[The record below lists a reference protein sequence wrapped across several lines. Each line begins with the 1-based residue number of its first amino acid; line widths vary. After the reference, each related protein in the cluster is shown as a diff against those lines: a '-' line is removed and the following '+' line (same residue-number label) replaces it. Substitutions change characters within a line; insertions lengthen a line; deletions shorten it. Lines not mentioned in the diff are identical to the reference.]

1 MELDP
6 VFKKLGVDIVSN
18 EYVKALR
25 EENLLL
31 AEKNERSFN
40 IVPQEGFQEDVLIND
55 ADILIIGGKRGG
67 GKTHVMLMSPAYNI
81 DNPNFVCHGFRR
93 EEDDI
98 KRGLWKEC
106 KTVYNGEATF
116 TEGDFTAKF
125 PGGGRITFEHLAN
138 EAEVDRRFRG
148 VEIPHM
154 IIDEL
159 PQISFKTFFTLLA
172 SNRNSLG
179 IKNKFIGS
187 CNPVSRKNW
196 VYKFI
201 KWWIDE
207 DTNEIIPERSGKK
220 RYFFKYGTDIGE
232 IVFGDSKEEVYEKS
246 KEYIDA
252 IYDEKLTSTGGN
264 KLDLISSLTF
274 IEGRYDENRIFR
286 TKDPYYLGRLAQQG
300 GRQSFKDI
308 KGIWGDD
315 EEGEILLSYDEMD
328 AYFKNPSRTNGRI
341 TAVAD
346 VALSRDQFT
355 IGIFDGGHLLDFKQ
369 FTNVG
374 SITAAAIVANYLKLY
389 GVPEENFM
397 FDADGVGQYLK
408 EPFPKAYPFN
418 NNSGATDNRVYHN
431 YKAECAEKW
440 VRSVKELRVS
450 INPDLLSRKVNG
462 KTLEEELQH
471 QRSALIQKHT
481 SNGKF
486 QLIGKAEMKQILGKK
501 ESPDLI
507 DMLFMQEHFNI
518 QKPKSWKN
526 LWMLG

>member
-1 MELDP
+1 MSFDP
-6 VFKKLGVDIVSN
+6 VFLSLGMEVVTN
-18 EYVKALR
+18 EHIQTLR
-25 EENLLL
+25 EENLIL
-31 AEKNERSFN
+31 AENKEPSYNV
-40 IVPQEGFQEDVLIND
+40 IPQEGFQENVLIND

-67 GKTHVMLMSPAYNI
+67 GKSFVMLMSPYYNV

-106 KTVYNGEATF
+106 KVLYHKEAFF

-125 PGGGRITFEHLAN
+125 SSGAKITFEHLAN

-179 IKNKFIGS
+179 IKNKFIAS
-187 CNPVSRKNW
+187 CNPVSKRNW
-196 VYKFI
+196 VYRFI
-201 KWWIDE
+201 QWWIDE
-207 DTNEIIPERSGKK
+207 ETKEIIPERSGKK
-220 RYFFKYGTDIGE
+220 RYFFKYGSDIGE
-232 IVFGDSKEEVYEKS
+232 IAWGDSKEEVYEKA
-246 KEYIDA
+246 KNYIDA
-252 IYDEKLTSTGGN
+252 IYDDSLTSTGGN
-264 KLDLISSLTF
+264 KLDLISSISF

-315 EEGEILLSYDEMD
+315 DEGEVLLTYDDMD
-328 AYFKNPSRTNGRI
+328 KYLHNTAQTSGKL
-341 TAVAD
+341 TAVID
-346 VALSRDQFT
+346 VALSRDGFT
-355 IGIFDGGHLLDFKQ
+355 IGIFDGNHLLDFKQ

-374 SITAAAIVANYLKLY
+374 SITAYTIAKSYFDLF
-389 GVPEENFM
+389 GVREENII

-408 EPFPKAYPFN
+408 EPLPKAFAFN
-418 NNSGATDNRVYHN
+418 NNSAASDNRVYAN

-440 VRSVKELRVS
+440 VRSVKELRCSV
-450 INPDLLSRKVNG
+450 NPDLLGRKIGG
-462 KTLEEELQH
+462 KTFEEELQH
-471 QRSALIQKHT
+471 QRIALVQKVT
-481 SNGKF
+481 TNGKF
-486 QLIGKAEMKQILGKK
+486 QLVSKAEMKVLLGKK
-501 ESPDLI
+501 QSPDFI
-507 DMLFMQEHFNI
+507 DMLFMHEHFNI
-518 QKPKSWKN
+518 KKPKTWKN
-526 LWMLG
+526 TWILG